1 MNTLSISLLI
11 ITFNIN
17 FSKANNIIQIPKG
30 KKICNNIS
38 TRYGYINYSFFTD
51 CQATYIH
58 YVPYSYYTLEG
69 IKNLT
74 LVNLSNFH
82 NANLFYEIY
91 DKENLGMK
99 FLFSESDSF
108 NDVLCEIF
116 YNTSYIDKLIYSF
129 GKNEKNELTKFYG
142 GIPQKLTKNLN
153 KFSFKRKTE
162 RLSEIKLELNNG
174 INLDIIDIDED
185 FFF

>member
-1 MNTLSISLLI
+1 M
-11 ITFNIN
+11 
-17 FSKANNIIQIPKG
+17 
-30 KKICNNIS
+30 
-38 TRYGYINYSFFTD
+38 
-51 CQATYIH
+51 
-58 YVPYSYYTLEG
+58 
-69 IKNLT
+69 
-74 LVNLSNFH
+74 NLSNFH

-185 FFF
+185 FFLK